1 MYYRYELQIF
11 GVKEISVSDESDFMF
26 WNFNT
31 ISDIS
36 MITLANTSSSSPL
49 QMRQSKNQ
57 KKLWPNSLIRT
68 RNWLIENHPELL
80 I

>member
-1 MYYRYELQIF
+1 MYYRYELQMF
-11 GVKEISVSDESDFMF
+11 GVKEVNVSNEDDFMF

-36 MITLANTSSSSPL
+36 MIKLSNDSSS
-49 QMRQSKNQ
+49 NI
-57 KKLWPNSLIRT
+57 PNSLIRT

>member
-1 MYYRYELQIF
+1 MYYRYELQMF
-11 GVKEISVSDESDFMF
+11 GVKEVSVSDEDDFMF

-36 MITLANTSSSSPL
+36 MKTLANTSSSYI
-49 QMRQSKNQ
+49 
-57 KKLWPNSLIRT
+57 PNSLIRT

>member
-1 MYYRYELQIF
+1 MYYRYELKMF
-11 GVKEISVSDESDFMF
+11 GVKEVNVNNEDDFMF

-36 MITLANTSSSSPL
+36 MIKLSNGSSSYIPI
-49 QMRQSKNQ
+49 
-57 KKLWPNSLIRT
+57 SLIRT
-68 RNWLIENHPELL
+68 RDWLIENHPELL

>member
-1 MYYRYELQIF
+1 MYYRYELRMF
-11 GVKEISVSDESDFMF
+11 GVKEINTSDEDDFMF

-36 MITLANTSSSSPL
+36 MIKLSNDSSSYI
-49 QMRQSKNQ
+49 
-57 KKLWPNSLIRT
+57 PNSLIRT
-68 RNWLIENHPELL
+68 RDWLIENHPELL

>member
-1 MYYRYELQIF
+1 MYYRYELKMF
-11 GVKEISVSDESDFMF
+11 GVKEVNVNNEDDFMF

-36 MITLANTSSSSPL
+36 MIKLSNDSSSYIPI
-49 QMRQSKNQ
+49 
-57 KKLWPNSLIRT
+57 SLIRT
-68 RNWLIENHPELL
+68 RDWLIENHPELL

>member
-1 MYYRYELQIF
+1 MYYRYELQMF
-11 GVKEISVSDESDFMF
+11 GVKEVSVSDEDDFMF

-31 ISDIS
+31 VSDIS
-36 MITLANTSSSSPL
+36 MITLANTSSSYI
-49 QMRQSKNQ
+49 
-57 KKLWPNSLIRT
+57 PNSLIRT